1 MLILI
6 PGPKIPED
14 YVPAHWG
21 PSSKDQWGSK
31 KNSEV
36 FVQLH
41 SIQL

>member
-6 PGPKIPED
+6 PGLKIPED

-21 PSSKDQWGSK
+21 PSKDQWGSK